1 MSNPVLLTA
10 LLIFAAVALG
20 TLSLALLLEFGQE
33 RWRARHIV
41 QQLREFSEQ
50 TFGPE
55 SQTLIRQPR
64 LATFLDRVAA
74 GVPSLRGVT
83 QLIERAGS
91 AWTAQSYLL
100 ITFGLAVAFGVSGAL
115 FTGSLIGGAVL
126 VPIGVLIPY
135 LVVRRQAHRRTAR
148 LEEQLPDAIDLMGR
162 AMRAGHPLSA
172 GFKMVADEG
181 PEPIAGEFRQ
191 AFEEQRFGLPF
202 DDSLLGLANRVRLT
216 DMRILV
222 TAIMIHRQV
231 GGNLAEILDNIAQ
244 MVRERFKLRRQLRV
258 ITAQGRLSGYV
269 LGALPIILGVAI
281 FILNREYMMPLF
293 EQPAGRYLV
302 VGALLFQVLGYVW
315 IRRILDIEF

>member
-172 GFKMVADEG
+172 GFKID
-181 PEPIAGEFRQ
+181 RK
-191 AFEEQRFGLPF
+191 
-202 DDSLLGLANRVRLT
+202 S
-216 DMRILV
+216 
-222 TAIMIHRQV
+222 
-231 GGNLAEILDNIAQ
+231 
-244 MVRERFKLRRQLRV
+244 
-258 ITAQGRLSGYV
+258 
-269 LGALPIILGVAI
+269 
-281 FILNREYMMPLF
+281 
-293 EQPAGRYLV
+293 V
-302 VGALLFQVLGYVW
+302 V
-315 IRRILDIEF
+315 